1 MDFGM
6 ANKTNGNY
14 IAEHSKRNKTVECN
28 GDCNLQDTADAKS
41 VENSFQDTI
50 AAKAA
55 ESEAEAK
62 LGTRQNEWKRKFSK
76 VNEEKQRQRVLAEQR
91 AKRMRY
97 EEYIK
102 MLRASSLMRKLQEE
116 ENRRYSQKSVARDVA
131 LGAYGVP
138 FIKRYSGFF

>member
-6 ANKTNGNY
+6 ANKANGNY
-14 IAEHSKRNKTVECN
+14 MAEHSQRNKTVECN
-28 GDCNLQDTADAKS
+28 GDYSLQDTVDAKFA
-41 VENSFQDTI
+41 ENSFQDTI

-55 ESEAEAK
+55 ESEAREK
-62 LGTRQNEWKRKFSK
+62 QETWQDEWKRKFSK
-76 VNEEKQRQRVLAEQR
+76 VNEEKQRQQIQAEQR

-138 FIKRYSGFF
+138 FIKKYSGFF

>member
-6 ANKTNGNY
+6 TNKTNGNY
-14 IAEHSKRNKTVECN
+14 LAEQLQKSGTAETNEDNSIQNAIA
-28 GDCNLQDTADAKS
+28 AKPA
-41 VENSFQDTI
+41 ENSFQDTI

-62 LGTRQNEWKRKFSK
+62 QQTWQDDWRRKFSK

-138 FIKRYSGFF
+138 FIKKYSGFF

>member
-6 ANKTNGNY
+6 TNKSNGNY
-14 IAEHSKRNKTVECN
+14 MAECSCRSRVAEAN
-28 GDCNLQDTADAKS
+28 GDCNLQDTTDAKS
-41 VENSFQDTI
+41 VENSFQDMI

-62 LGTRQNEWKRKFSK
+62 RGTRQDEWKRKFSK

>member
-6 ANKTNGNY
+6 TNKTNGNY
-14 IAEHSKRNKTVECN
+14 MAERSQRCGIIATN
-28 GDCNLQDTADAKS
+28 GDNSLQDAVAAKAA
-41 VENSFQDTI
+41 ENSFEDTI
-50 AAKAA
+50 SAKAA

-62 LGTRQNEWKRKFSK
+62 KETWQDEWKRKFSK
-76 VNEEKQRQRVLAEQR
+76 VDQEKQRQRVLAEQR

-116 ENRRYSQKSVARDVA
+116 ENRRYSQKNVARDVA

-138 FIKRYSGFF
+138 FIKKYSGFF

>member
-6 ANKTNGNY
+6 TNKTSGNY
-14 IAEHSKRNKTVECN
+14 MAERSQRSGAVEAN
-28 GDCNLQDTADAKS
+28 GDNSIQDAIAAKS
-41 VENSFQDTI
+41 ADNSFQDTI

-55 ESEAEAK
+55 ESEA
-62 LGTRQNEWKRKFSK
+62 RQKQETWQDEWKRKFSK
-76 VNEEKQRQRVLAEQR
+76 VNEEKQRQQVQAEQR

-138 FIKRYSGFF
+138 FIKKYSGFF

>member
-1 MDFGM
+1 MDFGVT
-6 ANKTNGNY
+6 NKTSGNY
-14 IAEHSKRNKTVECN
+14 LAEQTQRSGTAATN
-28 GDCNLQDTADAKS
+28 GDKSIQDAIAAN
-41 VENSFQDTI
+41 VAENSFQDTV

-55 ESEAEAK
+55 ESEAKAK
-62 LGTRQNEWKRKFSK
+62 QQTWQDDWKRKFSK

-91 AKRMRY
+91 AKRMRH

-138 FIKRYSGFF
+138 FIKKYSGFF

>member
-6 ANKTNGNY
+6 TNKANGNY
-14 IAEHSKRNKTVECN
+14 IAERSQRSGTAETN
-28 GDCNLQDTADAKS
+28 GD
-41 VENSFQDTI
+41 NSFQDTI

-62 LGTRQNEWKRKFSK
+62 QQTWQDEWKRKFSK
-76 VNEEKQRQRVLAEQR
+76 MNEEKQRQRVLAEQR

-138 FIKRYSGFF
+138 FIKKYSGFF

>member
-6 ANKTNGNY
+6 TNKTNGNY
-14 IAEHSKRNKTVECN
+14 MAERSQRGGTVAAN
-28 GDCNLQDTADAKS
+28 GDNSLQDAIAAKS
-41 VENSFQDTI
+41 AENSFQDTI

-62 LGTRQNEWKRKFSK
+62 QKTWQKEWKRNFSK
-76 VNEEKQRQRVLAEQR
+76 INEEKQRQRVLAEQR

-116 ENRRYSQKSVARDVA
+116 EDRRYSQKSVARDVA

-138 FIKRYSGFF
+138 FKKKYYGFF

>member
-6 ANKTNGNY
+6 TNKTSGNY
-14 IAEHSKRNKTVECN
+14 MKERSLRSGTVAAN
-28 GDCNLQDTADAKS
+28 GDNSIQDALVAKS
-41 VENSFQDTI
+41 AENSFQDTV
-50 AAKAA
+50 AAKVA

-62 LGTRQNEWKRKFSK
+62 QQTWQDEWKRKFSK
-76 VNEEKQRQRVLAEQR
+76 LNEEKQRQRVLAEQR

-116 ENRRYSQKSVARDVA
+116 ENRRYSPKNVARDVA

-138 FIKRYSGFF
+138 FIKKYSGFF